1 MKMGRLEGLPVSFV
15 NHGFV
20 IVRAD
25 LRGLPLRVGGFLLDS
40 HKHWIM
46 VGGEAALVAAEGD
59 LLRGIG
65 RFLLIH

>member
-25 LRGLPLRVGGFLLDS
+25 TGVCPYMWGF
-40 HKHWIM
+40 H
-46 VGGEAALVAAEGD
+46 
-59 LLRGIG
+59 
-65 RFLLIH
+65 LILTNTG